1 MEYKDFPYQ
10 SSLAPY
16 IRNFLEEKRNLGF
29 IYDVMAYQLYRLDQ
43 YWITH
48 GYQGVRM
55 TPEMLDEWINALPG
69 ESRSSQNQR
78 IGAARSLGC
87 YLIAQGLNS
96 YVPLIGVGQDHVVI
110 HILSKDELRQ
120 LFTEIDNYVPKSIN
134 PADFRMANEYPIIFR
149 LYYCCGMRNNEA
161 CALRV
166 ENIDLNTGIITI
178 LNGKNQR
185 DRLVYLPDDLL
196 ELVRKYKQW
205 LVRTLGYEPEWLF
218 PGRSPDQHISKGNID
233 KRFKDLW
240 FRTEAS
246 RNCEKAPT
254 PHCLRHTYVV
264 DRINSWILSG
274 VDLNY
279 MSSYLSNYLGHQ
291 DWDETFYY
299 YHLVDDAFK
308 IVQSKDTVSADVI
321 PEVRRI

>member
-16 IRNFLEEKRNLGF
+16 IRNFLEEKRNMGF
-29 IYDVMAYQLYRLDQ
+29 IYDEMAYQLYRLDQ

-48 GYQGVRM
+48 GYQDVRM
-55 TPEMLDEWINALPG
+55 TPEVLDEWINALPG
-69 ESRSSQNQR
+69 ESRSSQNKR

-96 YVPLIGVGQDHVVI
+96 YVPLIGVGQDHVVV

-120 LFTEIDNYVPKSIN
+120 LFAEIDNYVPKSFY

-149 LYYCCGMRNNEA
+149 LYYCCGMRNNEV
-161 CALRV
+161 CALRTTD
-166 ENIDLNTGIITI
+166 IDLQTGMITI
-178 LNGKNQR
+178 LNGKNQK

-205 LVRTLGYEPEWLF
+205 LVHTLGYEPEWLF
-218 PGRSPDQHISKGNID
+218 PGRSPDQHISKWHID
-233 KRFKDLW
+233 KKFKDLW
-240 FRTEAS
+240 FRTKAS
-246 RNCEKAPT
+246 QNCEKAPT

-274 VDLNY
+274 VDLNH
-279 MSSYLSNYLGHQ
+279 MSSYLSKYLGHR
-291 DWDETFYY
+291 DWNETLYY

-308 IVQSKDTVSADVI
+308 ITQSKDTMSADVI